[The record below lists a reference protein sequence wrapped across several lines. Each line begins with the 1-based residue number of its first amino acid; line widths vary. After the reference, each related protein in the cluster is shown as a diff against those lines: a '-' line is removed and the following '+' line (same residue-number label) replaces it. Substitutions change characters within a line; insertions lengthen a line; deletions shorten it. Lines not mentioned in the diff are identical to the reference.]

1 MPSECD
7 AAGAPAE
14 TTGAHTTDT
23 MEHILI
29 VSGEFALTMGGTG
42 TESREGDV
50 LVRNGTPHGGVNRSY
65 QPCATSAVQVPA
77 HPATR
82 PLPSTAGSPS

>member
-7 AAGAPAE
+7 AVGASAE
-14 TTGAHTTDT
+14 TSGAHTTDT
-23 MEHILI
+23 MEHTRV
-29 VSGEFALTMGGTG
+29 VSGEFALAMAGTE

-50 LVRNGTPHGGVNRSY
+50 VVQNGTPHGGVNRSY

-77 HPATR
+77 DPATR